1 MKKKTDELTKTVF
14 DEKKE
19 SEREVSS
26 FHKIKEVVRVL
37 FPIAA
42 KRFPGFYPCMTVQML
57 CDVLR
62 PFLGVY
68 ITPLIVDGIVNGK
81 SLKELL
87 VYAGI
92 LLGGEFIFTVIRQ
105 LATTALGKYNER
117 LDNYFRERTG
127 AHAMELDFQL
137 TEDKKALEQLD
148 KANTGMSWYSG
159 GVYGISDQIFRFI
172 GNVFKIA
179 GFTTIIA
186 IQMPLL
192 LLVIV
197 VYVAINGILSVK
209 ANKVEL
215 KAYGMLAKVNRL
227 FGYYGWEIV
236 DFRYGKDVRLYDASD
251 MLVNKWDSYQKDSIG
266 TWKWQAG
273 ATLKYNIIST
283 VLDVLRCLITYGYAG
298 VMAIRGVL
306 TPGVF
311 TQMVESAGGLDATLG
326 GLVWNVT
333 EMFKRC
339 NYAYEYIL
347 FIQYPEALPKGT
359 KPVSEGMH
367 RIEFKDVVFAYPGT
381 EKKVLDGV
389 NLTVEPGERLSLV
402 GLNGAGKTTMVKLL
416 CRLYDPTQGQILVDG
431 VDIREYDYNEY
442 MKNFAPVFQDFKM
455 FGFSALE
462 NICLKDAEMI
472 TDEERKQAEKM
483 VELTGLSEMVSHWSK
498 GIDTR
503 IFKVF
508 EEDGVE
514 PSGGE
519 QQKLAIAR
527 ALYKDAPVVILD
539 EPTAALDPIA
549 EYEIYRQFDSL
560 VENRTAL
567 YISHRLSSCKFCD
580 HIAVFSEGRV
590 QEYGTHDELVVLTD
604 GLYAK
609 MFEAQAQYYR

>member
-1 MKKKTDELTKTVF
+1 MKSKKKS
-14 DEKKE
+14 EKP
-19 SEREVSS
+19 EVTS
-26 FHKIKEVVRVL
+26 FQKIKAVVTVL

-42 KRFPGFYPCMTVQML
+42 KRFPKFYPLMTVQML

-68 ITPLIVDGIVNGK
+68 ITPMIVDGIIKGVP
-81 SLKELL
+81 LKQLFL
-87 VYAGI
+87 YAGI
-92 LLGGEFIFTVIRQ
+92 LLGGEFVFTVIHQ
-105 LATTALGKYNER
+105 LASMTLGKYEER

-137 TEDKKALEQLD
+137 TEDKKALEQLE

-159 GVYGISDQIFRFI
+159 GVYGISNQIFRFV
-172 GNVFKIA
+172 GNIFKIA
-179 GFTTIIA
+179 GFTTVIA

-192 LLVIV
+192 LVVIV
-197 VYVAINGILSVK
+197 VYVALNGILSVK

-215 KAYGMLAKVNRL
+215 AAYGRLSKVNRL
-227 FGYYGWEIV
+227 FSYYGWEIV

-251 MLVNKWDSYQKDSIG
+251 MLVNKWDTYQEECIG
-266 TWKWQAG
+266 TWKWQART
-273 ATLKYNIIST
+273 TLRYSIIST
-283 VLDVLRCLITYGYAG
+283 VLDVFRCIITYGYAG
-298 VMAIRGVL
+298 LMAIRGVL

-326 GLVWNVT
+326 GLVWNIT

-347 FIQYPEALPKGT
+347 FAQYPEALPKGS
-359 KPVSEGMH
+359 KEVSDGLH
-367 RIEFKDVVFAYPGT
+367 RIEFKNVAFAYPGT
-381 EKKVLDGV
+381 EKKVLNDV
-389 NLTVEPGERLSLV
+389 NLTIEPGERLSMV

-416 CRLYDPTQGQILVDG
+416 CRLYDPTEGQILVDG
-431 VDIREYDYNEY
+431 VDIREYDYADY
-442 MKNFAPVFQDFKM
+442 MKQFAPVFQDFKM

-462 NICLKDAEMI
+462 NICLKDSEQI
-472 TDEERKQAEKM
+472 TDEERGRAGEM
-483 VELTGLSEMVSHWSK
+483 VALTGLSEMVAHWSK
-498 GIDTR
+498 GLNTR

-580 HIAVFSEGRV
+580 HIAVFSEGKV
-590 QEYGTHDELVVLTD
+590 AEYGTHEQLVNLVG
-604 GLYAK
+604 GLYAE

>member
-1 MKKKTDELTKTVF
+1 MRKKVRNQRKSANPSACNEQPT
-14 DEKKE
+14 
-19 SEREVSS
+19 VSS
-26 FHKIKEVVRVL
+26 FKKIKAVVSVL

-42 KRFPGFYPCMTVQML
+42 RRFPKFYPLMTIQML

-62 PFLGVY
+62 PFIGVY
-68 ITPLIVDGIVNGK
+68 ITPMIVDGIVNGEP
-81 SLKELL
+81 LKQLFI
-87 VYAGI
+87 YAGI
-92 LLGGEFIFTVIRQ
+92 LLGGEFIFTVINQ
-105 LATTALGKYNER
+105 LVTMTLNKYEER

-127 AHAMELDFQL
+127 KHAMELDFQL
-137 TEDKKALEQLD
+137 TEDKKALEQLE
-148 KANTGMSWYSG
+148 KANTGISWYSG
-159 GVYGISDQIFRFI
+159 GVYGISDQIFRFV

-179 GFTTIIA
+179 GFTTVIA
-186 IQMPLL
+186 IRMPLL
-192 LLVIV
+192 LVVIV
-197 VYVAINGILSVK
+197 VYVIINGILRVL
-209 ANKVEL
+209 ANKIEL
-215 KAYGMLAKVNRL
+215 EAYGRLSKINRL
-227 FGYYGWEIV
+227 FSYFGWEIV

-251 MLVNKWDSYQKDSIG
+251 MLVNKWDTYQADSIG
-266 TWKWQAG
+266 TWKWEADSI
-273 ATLKYNIIST
+273 LKYNVIST
-283 VLDVLRCLITYGYAG
+283 VLDVLRCIITYGYAG
-298 VMAIRGVL
+298 LMAIRGVL

-311 TQMVESAGGLDATLG
+311 AQMVESAGGLDATLG

-347 FIQYPEALPKGT
+347 FVQYPEALPKGN
-359 KPVSEGMH
+359 KKVAEGLH
-367 RIEFKDVVFAYPGT
+367 RIEFRNVVFAYPGT
-381 EKKVLDGV
+381 DVKVLDGV
-389 NLTVEPGERLSLV
+389 NLTIEPGERLSMV

-416 CRLYDPTQGQILVDG
+416 CRLYDPTSGQILVDG
-431 VDIREYDYNEY
+431 TDIREYDYDDY
-442 MKNFAPVFQDFKM
+442 MKQFAPVFQDFKM
-455 FGFSALE
+455 FGFSVLE
-462 NICLKDAEMI
+462 NICLKDTEEI
-472 TDEERKQAEKM
+472 SPEERKHAEEKI
-483 VELTGLSEMVSHWSK
+483 ELTGLSETTGHWSK
-498 GIDTR
+498 GLDTR

-590 QEYGTHDELVVLTD
+590 AEYGTHEQLVKLVG
-604 GLYAK
+604 GLYAE

>member
-1 MKKKTDELTKTVF
+1 MK
-14 DEKKE
+14 
-19 SEREVSS
+19 SS
-26 FHKIKEVVRVL
+26 FAKVKAVVTVL

-42 KRFPGFYPCMTVQML
+42 RRFPAFYPLKTVQML
-57 CDVLR
+57 CDVLK
-62 PFLGVY
+62 PFLGIY
-68 ITPLIVDGIVNGK
+68 ITPLIVDGIVKGETIQK
-81 SLKELL
+81 LL
-87 VYAGI
+87 IYAGI
-92 LLGGEFIFTVIRQ
+92 LLAGEFVFTVINQ
-105 LATTALGKYNER
+105 LATMTLSKYQER

-137 TEDKKALEQLD
+137 TEDKQALEQLD

-172 GNVFKIA
+172 GNLFKIV
-179 GFTTIIA
+179 GFTTVIA

-192 LLVIV
+192 LVIIV
-197 VYVAINGILSVK
+197 VYVALTGLIRVKLNKIELESYGRLS
-209 ANKVEL
+209 
-215 KAYGMLAKVNRL
+215 KVNRL
-227 FGYYGWEIV
+227 FGYFGWEIV
-236 DFRYGKDVRLYDASD
+236 DFRFGKDVRLYDASD
-251 MLVNKWDSYQKDSIG
+251 MLVNKWDSYQQESIG
-266 TWKWQAG
+266 AWKWQA
-273 ATLKYNIIST
+273 ASSLRYNMIFNILNII
-283 VLDVLRCLITYGYAG
+283 RCMITYGYAG
-298 VMAIRGVL
+298 FMAIRGVI

-311 TQMVESAGGLDATLG
+311 AQMVEAAGGLDATLG

-333 EMFKRC
+333 EMLKRC

-347 FIQYPEALPKGT
+347 FEQYPEAMPKGT
-359 KPVSEGMH
+359 KPVKEGMH

-381 EKKVLDGV
+381 DKNVLDGV
-389 NLTVEPGERLSLV
+389 NLVIEPGERLSMV
-402 GLNGAGKTTMVKLL
+402 GLNGAGKTTVVKLL
-416 CRLYDPTQGQILVDG
+416 CRLYDPTSGQILVDG
-431 VDIREYDYNEY
+431 TDIREYDYNDY
-442 MKNFAPVFQDFKM
+442 MKQFAPVFQDFKM

-462 NICLKDAEMI
+462 NICVKDAKDI
-472 TDEERKQAEKM
+472 TEEERAKAESMIK
-483 VELTGLSEMVSHWSK
+483 LTGLEEMIAHWSK

-539 EPTAALDPIA
+539 EPTAALDPVA

-560 VENRTAL
+560 VENRTAF
-567 YISHRLSSCKFCD
+567 YISHRLSSCRFCD

-590 QEYGTHDELVVLTD
+590 AEYGTHDELVRLRN
-604 GLYAK
+604 GLYAA